1 MRIKQIFFLAVLL
14 LSGINSDAS
23 GKDSVLT
30 DTLPGSPKAVNT
42 VKIGPVEYWLPPPVD
57 SVLFRRLAKL
67 ASDKI
72 FNASVDAAFRKK
84 EKDDATLRDRQ
95 NILLL
100 QQILTETET
109 SDEPNEKIISTLS
122 QVLDSYKK
130 SGDIKGQSLIM
141 NTYAVYFVKKGEI
154 DKAIPYFQDA
164 LHLKELTKDKK
175 EITKITIN
183 LAGIYKMMGK
193 YDESISLNEYTIR
206 NSTDFKERT
215 QKAEAYINIA
225 SMKGLQQKYAEA
237 ENDIIR
243 KALPLF
249 SSVGNKHGRMLCFT
263 TLGELYSIQK
273 RYSEAKWYLLQAD
286 ALTDLL
292 NEKQAK
298 VANLLKL
305 AEVKNAIGDHDLAL
319 DDYKL
324 AEQLASENNY
334 TDQLAEI
341 KGEIG
346 ETYWKMGN
354 YTAANNALKEYTRL
368 RDNILG
374 ITQ

>member
-1 MRIKQIFFLAVLL
+1 MRIKHIFFLTAIL
-14 LSGINSDAS
+14 LSGINSSAS
-23 GKDSVLT
+23 VKGSVLR
-30 DTLPGSPKAVNT
+30 DTLPGSQKPVKT
-42 VKIGPVEYWLPPPVD
+42 VKVGPVEYWLPPPVD
-57 SVLFRRLAKL
+57 SVLLRRLAKL
-67 ASDKI
+67 ANDKI
-72 FNASVDAAFRKK
+72 FNASVDAAFIRK
-84 EKDDATLRDRQ
+84 EKDDSTLRDRQ

-141 NTYAVYFVKKGEI
+141 NTYAVYYVKKGEV

-175 EITKITIN
+175 EINKITIN
-183 LAGIYKMMGK
+183 LAGIYKVMGK
-193 YDESISLNEYTIR
+193 YNEAIALNESTIR
-206 NSTDFKERT
+206 NSPEFKERN

-225 SMKGLQQKYAEA
+225 SMKGLTQKYDEA

-263 TLGELYSIQK
+263 TLGELYTIQK

-286 ALTDLL
+286 ALTDFL
-292 NEKQAK
+292 NDKQSK
-298 VANLLKL
+298 VANLIKL

-319 DDYKL
+319 EDYKL

-334 TDQLAEI
+334 KDKLAEI

-354 YTAANNALKEYTRL
+354 YTAANNALNEYTSL
-368 RDNILG
+368 KVNIPG
-374 ITQ
+374 VIQ